1 MLKLNCMYQEPVYE
15 EVLMN
20 YNYLTTSKTRSE
32 YGRDGGIIRP
42 LI

>member
-1 MLKLNCMYQEPVYE
+1 MFKLDFISKQPVYE